1 MPSTFVEGRNLFFL
15 SVAAVRAKQKGMRF
29 IYAGMCQTDYSG
41 YPDCR
46 DDFIKS
52 LNQTVNMGLDTSL
65 EIRTPLMW
73 LTKAET
79 VLLMDSLGRIDWY
92 KENTHVL

>member
-1 MPSTFVEGRNLFFL
+1 
-15 SVAAVRAKQKGMRF
+15 
-29 IYAGMCQTDYSG
+29 
-41 YPDCR
+41 
-46 DDFIKS
+46 
-52 LNQTVNMGLDTSL
+52 MGLDTSL

-92 KENTHVL
+92 KETHTCYEGKRPACGVCPHVN